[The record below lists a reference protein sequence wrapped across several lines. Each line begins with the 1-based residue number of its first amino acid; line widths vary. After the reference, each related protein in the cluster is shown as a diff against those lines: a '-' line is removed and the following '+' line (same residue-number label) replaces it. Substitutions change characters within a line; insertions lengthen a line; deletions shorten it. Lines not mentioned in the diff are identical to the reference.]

1 MPKVSAIITTFNR
14 ADYLKKAIE
23 SVLNQTFTDFEL
35 LILDNSSTDNTE
47 SVVKS
52 LGDNRLRYIKHKPLG
67 ISQARNLA
75 VRESTGK
82 FISFLDDDDIWL
94 PCKLEKQLEV
104 FERGD
109 KDLSLVY
116 GGFVKINAAGKKVG
130 IHKPVLRGNILRE
143 LLWQKDDFTGSAS
156 NPMIKKS
163 VIDNLGGYDEQVT
176 TGEDWELYLRL
187 AEKDKIDFTSE
198 FVALIRTHSGP
209 RLGDKL
215 EETAQLEIKV
225 LQRYGYIFDTAKR
238 LKSFYNQ
245 KLGGKYI
252 RIGQVGKGRA
262 YILNAIRLNPINVVA
277 YFQLFLS
284 LLGKDFYCSVH
295 KAYSVFRKKSILIKL
310 P

>member
-1 MPKVSAIITTFNR
+1 MPVVSAIVTTFNR

-52 LGDNRLRYIKHKPLG
+52 FGDNRLRYIKHKPLG

-75 VRESTGK
+75 VREATCK
-82 FISFLDDDDIWL
+82 FISFLDDDDVWL

-104 FERGD
+104 FEKGD

-116 GGFVKINAAGKKVG
+116 GGFIKIDATGKKVG

-163 VIDNLGGYDEQVT
+163 VIEDLGGYNEEVT

-209 RLGDKL
+209 RLGYKL
-215 EETAQLEIKV
+215 EESAQLEIMV
-225 LQRYGYIFDTAKR
+225 LQRYSYIFDTAKR

-252 RIGQVGKGRA
+252 RIGQVRKGRS
-262 YILNAIRLNPINVVA
+262 YILSAIRLNPINVVA

-284 LLGKDFYCSVH
+284 LLGKDLYCSVH
-295 KAYSVFRKKSILIKL
+295 KAYSVFRKKSVLIKL